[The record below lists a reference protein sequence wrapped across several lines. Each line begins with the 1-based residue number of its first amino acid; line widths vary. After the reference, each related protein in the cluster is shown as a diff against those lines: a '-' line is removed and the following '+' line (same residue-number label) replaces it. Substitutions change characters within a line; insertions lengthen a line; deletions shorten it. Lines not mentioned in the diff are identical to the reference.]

1 MKVKVGDTVKIIAGA
16 DKGKE
21 GKVIRTLK
29 TEQRVVVEGIN
40 IVKKHSK
47 PRMTNE
53 SGSIIEIEA
62 PIHVSNVKV
71 ITEAEAKE
79 IKKEAKKAEKKEK
92 VEEKVEKTVEVET
105 PSEEKKE
112 VVETNDLS
120 ALTLTDLKAKAKEAG
135 IKGYSTMKKAEI
147 IAALEK

>member
-29 TEQRVVVEGIN
+29 SEQRVVVEGVH

-47 PRMTNE
+47 PRTTNE
-53 SGSIIEIEA
+53 SGGIFEIEA

-92 VEEKVEKTVEVET
+92 VEEKVEK
-105 PSEEKKE
+105 
-112 VVETNDLS
+112 
-120 ALTLTDLKAKAKEAG
+120 KA
-135 IKGYSTMKKAEI
+135 TKKASKK
-147 IAALEK
+147 ASK

>member
-29 TEQRVVVEGIN
+29 SEQRVVVEGVN

-47 PRMTNE
+47 PRTTNE
-53 SGSIIEIEA
+53 SGGIFEIEA

-79 IKKEAKKAEKKEK
+79 IKKEAKKATKKEK
-92 VEEKVEKTVEVET
+92 VEEKVEKKAT
-105 PSEEKKE
+105 KK
-112 VVETNDLS
+112 TS
-120 ALTLTDLKAKAKEAG
+120 
-135 IKGYSTMKKAEI
+135 KKAS
-147 IAALEK
+147 K

>member
-29 TEQRVVVEGIN
+29 TEQRVVVEGVH
-40 IVKKHSK
+40 IVKRHSK
-47 PRMTNE
+47 PRTTNE
-53 SGSIIEIEA
+53 SGGIFEIEA

-92 VEEKVEKTVEVET
+92 VEEKVEK
-105 PSEEKKE
+105 
-112 VVETNDLS
+112 
-120 ALTLTDLKAKAKEAG
+120 KA
-135 IKGYSTMKKAEI
+135 TKKASKK
-147 IAALEK
+147 ASK

>member
-29 TEQRVVVEGIN
+29 SEQRVVVEGVH
-40 IVKKHSK
+40 IVKRHSK
-47 PRMTNE
+47 PRTTNE
-53 SGSIIEIEA
+53 SGGIFEIEA

-92 VEEKVEKTVEVET
+92 VEEKVEKKAT
-105 PSEEKKE
+105 KK
-112 VVETNDLS
+112 TS
-120 ALTLTDLKAKAKEAG
+120 
-135 IKGYSTMKKAEI
+135 KKAS
-147 IAALEK
+147 K

>member
-29 TEQRVVVEGIN
+29 SEQRVVVEGVH
-40 IVKKHSK
+40 IVKRHSK
-47 PRMTNE
+47 PRTINE
-53 SGSIIEIEA
+53 SGGIFEIEA

-79 IKKEAKKAEKKEK
+79 IKKEAKKATKKEK
-92 VEEKVEKTVEVET
+92 VEEKVEKKAT
-105 PSEEKKE
+105 KK
-112 VVETNDLS
+112 TS
-120 ALTLTDLKAKAKEAG
+120 
-135 IKGYSTMKKAEI
+135 KKAS
-147 IAALEK
+147 K

>member
-29 TEQRVVVEGIN
+29 NEQRVVVEGVH
-40 IVKKHSK
+40 IVKRHSK

-79 IKKEAKKAEKKEK
+79 IKKAAKKAEKKEK
-92 VEEKVEKTVEVET
+92 VEEKVEKKAT
-105 PSEEKKE
+105 KK
-112 VVETNDLS
+112 TS
-120 ALTLTDLKAKAKEAG
+120 
-135 IKGYSTMKKAEI
+135 KKAS
-147 IAALEK
+147 K

>member
-29 TEQRVVVEGIN
+29 NEQRVVVEGVH
-40 IVKKHSK
+40 IVKRHSK

-79 IKKEAKKAEKKEK
+79 IKKEAKKASKKEK
-92 VEEKVEKTVEVET
+92 VEEKVEKKAT
-105 PSEEKKE
+105 KK
-112 VVETNDLS
+112 TS
-120 ALTLTDLKAKAKEAG
+120 
-135 IKGYSTMKKAEI
+135 KKAS
-147 IAALEK
+147 K

>member
-29 TEQRVVVEGIN
+29 SEQRVVVEGVN

-47 PRMTNE
+47 PRTTND
-53 SGSIIEIEA
+53 SGGIFEIEA

-92 VEEKVEKTVEVET
+92 VEEKVEK
-105 PSEEKKE
+105 
-112 VVETNDLS
+112 
-120 ALTLTDLKAKAKEAG
+120 KA
-135 IKGYSTMKKAEI
+135 TKKASKK
-147 IAALEK
+147 ASK

>member
-29 TEQRVVVEGIN
+29 SEQRVVVEGVN

-47 PRMTNE
+47 PRTTNE
-53 SGSIIEIEA
+53 SGGIFEIEA
-62 PIHVSNVKV
+62 TIHVSNVKV

-92 VEEKVEKTVEVET
+92 VEEKVEK
-105 PSEEKKE
+105 
-112 VVETNDLS
+112 
-120 ALTLTDLKAKAKEAG
+120 KA
-135 IKGYSTMKKAEI
+135 TKKASKK
-147 IAALEK
+147 ASK